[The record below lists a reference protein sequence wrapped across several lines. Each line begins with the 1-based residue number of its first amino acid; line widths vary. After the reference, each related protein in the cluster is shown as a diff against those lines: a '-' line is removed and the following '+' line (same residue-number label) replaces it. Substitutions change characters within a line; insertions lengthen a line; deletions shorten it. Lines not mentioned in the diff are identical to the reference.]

1 MKYISAR
8 IFLISF
14 FIGLF
19 IVYVLGPDTKTVY
32 VYPTPDNIDNFILKD
47 MSGGC
52 FKYKEDA
59 VPCPSDSELE
69 ITPVQ

>member
-8 IFLISF
+8 VFLISF

-32 VYPTPDNIDNFILKD
+32 VYPTPDNINNFILKD
-47 MSGGC
+47 PSGC
-52 FKYKEDA
+52 FKYKENA
-59 VPCPSDSELE
+59 VPCPSDSEIE
-69 ITPVQ
+69 MTPVH